1 MASSNEFLINEQ
13 VVGGR
18 KEMREEAVIMISRYD
33 ITNNAHPGAFRQH
46 LLKCSGCLVG
56 PAFVLIAVSTEF
68 GRIDA
73 DEANAHRV
81 LAKCDIERVTVD
93 HSLDDAGGFSCGSFT
108 RGRQHHCDDGE
119 PETASQMRSIS
130 VPVPRP
136 PPQHIEMRP

>member
-1 MASSNEFLINEQ
+1 
-13 VVGGR
+13 
-18 KEMREEAVIMISRYD
+18 MISRYD
-33 ITNNAHPGAFRQH
+33 ITNNVHPGAFRQH
-46 LLKCSGCLVG
+46 LLKCSGCLVS

-81 LAKCDIERVTVD
+81 LTKCDIERVTVD
-93 HSLDDAGGFSCGSFT
+93 HSLDDAGGFSCGSST

>member
-1 MASSNEFLINEQ
+1 
-13 VVGGR
+13 
-18 KEMREEAVIMISRYD
+18 MISRYD
-33 ITNNAHPGAFRQH
+33 ITNNVHLGTFRQH
-46 LLKCSGCLVG
+46 LLERSGCHVSSALVR
-56 PAFVLIAVSTEF
+56 IAVSTEF

-81 LAKCDIERVTVD
+81 LTKCDIERVTVD
-93 HSLDDAGGFSCGSFT
+93 HSLDDAGGFSCGSST

-119 PETASQMRSIS
+119 PETASQMRSIR